1 MIHILRS
8 RATPEQ
14 MKQMLES
21 LGIYL
26 KLVVDVERNILA
38 GGGELH
44 YECEE
49 ALLEEGS
56 NQIEEGSNQSNLWGA
71 SWYPNK
77 QMIEYESL
85 INIRPRDNN
94 RSMEVQNHGIREKIR
109 EIVQNLLG
117 DVPWQ

>member
-14 MKQMLES
+14 MQQMLES

-26 KLVVDVERNILA
+26 KLAVDVEQNILA

-49 ALLEEGS
+49 ALLEKGS
-56 NQIEEGSNQSNLWGA
+56 TQSNVWGA
-71 SWYPNK
+71 NWYPYT
-77 QMIEYESL
+77 QMIEYESI

-94 RSMEVQNHGIREKIR
+94 RAMEVQNHKIREKIR

>member
-14 MKQMLES
+14 VKQMLES

-26 KLVVDVERNILA
+26 KLAVDVERNILA

-94 RSMEVQNHGIREKIR
+94 RSMEVQNHEIREKIR

>member
-1 MIHILRS
+1 MIHLLRS

-14 MKQMLES
+14 MQQMLES

-26 KLVVDVERNILA
+26 KLAVDVEQNILA

-49 ALLEEGS
+49 ALL
-56 NQIEEGSNQSNLWGA
+56 QEGSNQSSLWGA
-71 SWYPNK
+71 NWYPNK

-85 INIRPRDNN
+85 INIRPRANN
-94 RSMEVQNHGIREKIR
+94 RSMEVQNHKIREQIR

>member
-14 MKQMLES
+14 VKQMLES

-26 KLVVDVERNILA
+26 KLAVDVERDILA

-49 ALLEEGS
+49 ALLG
-56 NQIEEGSNQSNLWGA
+56 EGSNQSNLWGA

-94 RSMEVQNHGIREKIR
+94 RSMEVQNHEIREKIR

>member
-14 MKQMLES
+14 MQQMLES

-26 KLVVDVERNILA
+26 KLAVDVEQNILA

-49 ALLEEGS
+49 ALLEA
-56 NQIEEGSNQSNLWGA
+56 GSNQSNLWGA
-71 SWYPNK
+71 NWYPNK
-77 QMIEYESL
+77 QRIEYESL

-94 RSMEVQNHGIREKIR
+94 RSMEVQDYQIREKIK
-109 EIVQNLLG
+109 EIVQHLLG
-117 DVPWQ
+117 DMSWQ

>member
-1 MIHILRS
+1 MIHILRR

-14 MKQMLES
+14 MQQMLES

-26 KLVVDVERNILA
+26 KLAVDVEQHVLA

-49 ALLEEGS
+49 ALLEDGS
-56 NQIEEGSNQSNLWGA
+56 DQSNLWGA
-71 SWYPNK
+71 NWYPNK
-77 QMIEYESL
+77 QMIDYESL

-94 RSMEVQNHGIREKIR
+94 RSMEVQDPKMREKIR
-109 EIVQNLLG
+109 EIVQYLLG

>member
-14 MKQMLES
+14 MQQMLES

-26 KLVVDVERNILA
+26 KLAVDIEQNI
-38 GGGELH
+38 
-44 YECEE
+44 
-49 ALLEEGS
+49 
-56 NQIEEGSNQSNLWGA
+56 
-71 SWYPNK
+71 P
-77 QMIEYESL
+77 L
-85 INIRPRDNN
+85 INIRPRNNN
-94 RSMEVQNHGIREKIR
+94 RSMEVQDDQIREKIK